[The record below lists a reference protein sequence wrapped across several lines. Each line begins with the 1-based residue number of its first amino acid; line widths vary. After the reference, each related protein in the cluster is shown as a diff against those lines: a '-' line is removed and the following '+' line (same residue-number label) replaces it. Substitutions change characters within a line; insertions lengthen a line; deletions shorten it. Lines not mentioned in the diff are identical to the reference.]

1 MVPQYEI
8 LVEGSSVAFQGGFF
22 GISTIVLI
30 RSGATLALFDCGH
43 GVTRKLL
50 LDALQHRGLAPKDID
65 LVILSHGHFD
75 HVLNLDL
82 FFLKSRSSSAATNTI
97 TSRRPSRATGS
108 HRASCPCCSK
118 AANCASPRARK
129 KFCPVLPP
137 SRPPGHAPGHISL
150 ELPSPE
156 GPVVLAADALKTARE
171 ASTGIPDL
179 EFDPEK
185 NAARNR
191 YRTSC
196 VAAASSFP
204 AISRRS
210 GRTRTAGSHGPAFRR
225 CHCCSGERGLDG

>member
-82 FFLKSRSSSAATNTI
+82 FPEVPVVLSRDEYDYIQAPFESDWVT
-97 TSRRPSRATGS
+97 
-108 HRASCPCCSK
+108 
-118 AANCASPRARK
+118 PRL
-129 KFCPVLPP
+129 LPMLLEGRELRLTAGEEEILP
-137 SRPPGHAPGHISL
+137 GVTAFPTPGHAPGHISL

-185 NAARNR
+185 RGKKSLQDVLR
-191 YRTSC
+191 RGRIIVPGHFPTIRTDEDGR
-196 VAAASSFP
+196 
-204 AISRRS
+204 ISWT
-210 GRTRTAGSHGPAFRR
+210 GIQEMPLLFR
-225 CHCCSGERGLDG
+225 